1 LVFNSNKKKR
11 GNGVAFSALAA
22 FLLGMPISSLA
33 EGTQNKRAF
42 TGPEQ
47 IDYAK
52 NFVRV
57 PAALVG
63 EVLTLEPEK
72 LRRNAM
78 AAGITTLAFAS
89 DQGIRDTWQED
100 IRSSTTDDVSS
111 LLRDTGSRAGGI
123 VILGSAYA
131 YGLAT
136 GTHHI
141 RETAQLAAQAV
152 LITQTIGGVKW
163 LTGRE
168 RPKDS
173 PGDSWNWG
181 NDGGHAFFSGHSSGV
196 WSAAG
201 VFVQRYPDNDAFK
214 LGVYSWATA
223 VSLTRMNDDAHWA
236 SDLLVG
242 GLVGY
247 GVGVMVARYD
257 PFIENN
263 AVVMPTLNA
272 DYGGVTLL
280 ARF

>member
-1 LVFNSNKKKR
+1 M
-11 GNGVAFSALAA
+11 
-22 FLLGMPISSLA
+22 LGLINQATAQEPRD
-33 EGTQNKRAF
+33 KRAF

-47 IDYAK
+47 LEYLE
-52 NFVRV
+52 NFARLPV
-57 PAALVG
+57 ALVG

-78 AAGITTLAFAS
+78 ATGITTLAFAS
-89 DQGIRDTWQED
+89 DQSIRDTWQGD

-168 RPKDS
+168 RPKES
-173 PGDSWNWG
+173 PDDAWDWG
-181 NDGGHAFFSGHSSGV
+181 NEGGHAFFSGHSSGV
-196 WSAAG
+196 WSATG
-201 VFVQRYPDNDAFK
+201 VFVERYPDNQAFK

-223 VSLTRMNDDAHWA
+223 VSLTRINDDAHWA
-236 SDLLVG
+236 SDVLVG

-247 GVGVMVARYD
+247 GVGVMVARHD
-257 PFIENN
+257 PFTDNN
-263 AVVMPTLNA
+263 VVVMPTLNA
-272 DYGGVTLL
+272 DYGGITLS
-280 ARF
+280 AQF